1 MPELFPC
8 LPGGAQRC
16 VLCGQSPPWLPGT
29 PLLTLECPKV
39 TSPRCDKLRERGRE
53 LHGSEGWAALMQILL
68 VVKRDERE
76 RSVERES
83 APDRIYVFFC
93 LLPGRLLR
101 VSEQHF
107 T

>member
-1 MPELFPC
+1 MSAVPT
-8 LPGGAQRC
+8 A
-16 VLCGQSPPWLPGT
+16 PGT
-29 PLLTLECPKV
+29 LLLTPGFPKAI
-39 TSPRCDKLRERGRE
+39 SPWGEKRGERGQE
-53 LHGSEGWAALMQILL
+53 PYSPKGWAALLQILL
-68 VVKRDERE
+68 VVKRDERK

-83 APDRIYVFFC
+83 ALDRIYVFFC

>member
-1 MPELFPC
+1 MPELFAC
-8 LPGGAQRC
+8 LLGGVQRC
-16 VLCGQSPPWLPGT
+16 LLCGQSPPWLLGT
-29 PLLTLECPKV
+29 PLLMLERPKV
-39 TSPRCDKLRERGRE
+39 MSPRCDKLREWGRE
-53 LHGSEGWAALMQILL
+53 LHGSKGWAALMQILL
-68 VVKRDERE
+68 AVKRDERE

>member
-1 MPELFPC
+1 M
-8 LPGGAQRC
+8 
-16 VLCGQSPPWLPGT
+16 
-29 PLLTLECPKV
+29 LEYPKV
-39 TSPRCDKLRERGRE
+39 MSPWCDKLRERSWE
-53 LHGSEGWAALMQILL
+53 LHGSEGWADLMQILL

-83 APDRIYVFFC
+83 APDTIYVFFC

>member
-1 MPELFPC
+1 
-8 LPGGAQRC
+8 
-16 VLCGQSPPWLPGT
+16 
-29 PLLTLECPKV
+29 
-39 TSPRCDKLRERGRE
+39 
-53 LHGSEGWAALMQILL
+53 MQILL
-68 VVKRDERE
+68 VVRRDERE
-76 RSVERES
+76 RNVERES